1 MSQGIHG
8 VRFALLLPAL
18 CGLLFALATLA
29 CSDEAAKAPETQP
42 ARSSSS
48 PAKSDAPNLLLI
60 TLDTTRADAL
70 GVYGQ
75 PLPTSPEIDRLANS
89 GVLFEQV
96 MTSHPETLPSHA
108 TIFTGK
114 WPYAHGVRSNA
125 GYLLAEHHVTL
136 AEVFRRRGY
145 RTGAEI
151 AAPVLRKQ
159 TRITQG
165 FEHYR
170 DLDSPGIE
178 RKIVRYKTGEVRE
191 REHEIRTAKNITDR
205 AIDFLREDR
214 DGKFFLWL
222 HYFDAHSPYAAPA
235 AFNLRIPES
244 PYHAEVASADH
255 EIGRLVREL
264 DRLGLRGRTLIVLTS
279 DHGEGLDEH
288 DEPSHSFYIYETTMR
303 VPLIMSG
310 LGMPASIRIPSLVRT
325 ADIAPTVLELMDMPA
340 LDGIQGVSLAPLL
353 SGEVADLALTGYS
366 ESTRFTATFG
376 IAPLRT
382 LRKGRWKYIHKVNPE
397 LYDLIGDPGEL
408 TNRLSEHP
416 EIVRQMRADLEA
428 MLVGAPSTSGDAQ
441 AVLDAQTAAQLMA
454 LGYVAKSPAFS
465 IRDDATSLELRGRD
479 PTTLGEDVQMIS
491 GAGGFLRRGE
501 YEAAMEKIEVLL
513 ERNPDSTFA
522 MTLAA
527 EALAGLGRHSEAV
540 ALFRRVLAEEPG
552 NREVAYD
559 LASAL
564 RDNGQGDPAA
574 DLLNELLANEPCDAR
589 VRLDQNQLLKDLG
602 RYAELVGVLAEGA
615 ERCPEMLDNRNNYA
629 WALATLP
636 DDSVRDAA
644 RAVEIMRE
652 VLAGSD
658 APKPAHRDTLAAALA
673 ESGDFAGAIREG
685 TRVLEDLRAAG
696 GPEEV
701 LRILEEHL
709 GAYRSKTPIRD
720 PAPEAS

>member
-1 MSQGIHG
+1 MSQRTHG
-8 VRFALLLPAL
+8 VRSALLLPAL
-18 CGLLFALATLA
+18 CGLLLALAA
-29 CSDEAAKAPETQP
+29 CSEEAARAPETHA
-42 ARSSSS
+42 ARSSSW

-60 TLDTTRADAL
+60 TMDTTRADAL

-75 PLPTSPEIDRLANS
+75 SLPTSPEIDRLANS

-96 MTSHPETLPSHA
+96 MTSHPETLPAHA

-114 WPYAHGVRSNA
+114 WPYAHGVRSNT
-125 GYLLAEHHVTL
+125 GYLLSEHHITL

-151 AAPVLRKQ
+151 AAPVLRKE

-165 FEHYR
+165 FEDYR

-178 RKIVRYKTGEVRE
+178 RKLVRYRKGEVRE

-205 AIDFLREDR
+205 AIDFLRENR
-214 DGKFFLWL
+214 SGKFFLWL
-222 HYFDAHSPYAAPA
+222 HYFDPHSPYAAPA

-279 DHGEGLDEH
+279 DHGEGLGEH

-303 VPLIMSG
+303 VPLIISG
-310 LGMPASIRIPSLVRT
+310 LGLPASIRIPSLVRT
-325 ADIAPTVLELMDMPA
+325 ADIAPTVLELMDMPV

-353 SGEVADLALTGYS
+353 SGDMADLALTGYA

-376 IAPLRT
+376 IPPLRT
-382 LRKGRWKYIHKVNPE
+382 IRKGRWKYIHKVTPE
-397 LYDLIGDPGEL
+397 LYDLIADPGEL
-408 TNRLSEHP
+408 TDRSSEHP

-428 MLVGAPSTSGDAQ
+428 MLVDAPSTPDDAR
-441 AVLDAQTAAQLMA
+441 AVLDARMAAQLVA

-465 IRDDATSLELRGRD
+465 IGDDVASLELRGRD
-479 PTTLGEDVQMIS
+479 PMTLGEDVRMIS

-522 MTLAA
+522 MGLAA
-527 EALAGLGRHSEAV
+527 EALAGLGRNPEAI
-540 ALFRRVLAEEPG
+540 ALLRRILAEEPD
-552 NREVAYD
+552 NKEVSYD

-564 RDNGQGDPAA
+564 EADGQGDAAA
-574 DLLNELLANEPCDAR
+574 DLLNELLAGEPCDAR

-602 RYAELVGVLAEGA
+602 RYTELVGVLAEGA
-615 ERCPEMLDNRNNYA
+615 DRCPEMLDNRNNYA

-636 DDSVRDAA
+636 DDEVRDGA
-644 RAVEIMRE
+644 RAVEIMRQ

-658 APKPAHRDTLAAALA
+658 APEPAHRDTLAAALA
-673 ESGDFAGAIREG
+673 ESGDFAGAVREG

-701 LRILEEHL
+701 LTILEEHL
-709 GAYRSKTPIRD
+709 GAYRSEMPIRD

>member
-1 MSQGIHG
+1 MSQRTHG
-8 VRFALLLPAL
+8 VRSALLLPAL
-18 CGLLFALATLA
+18 CGLLLALAA
-29 CSDEAAKAPETQP
+29 CSEEAARAPETHA
-42 ARSSSS
+42 ARSSSW
-48 PAKSDAPNLLLI
+48 PAKFDAPNLLLI
-60 TLDTTRADAL
+60 TMDTTRADAL

-75 PLPTSPEIDRLANS
+75 SLPTSPEIDRLANS

-96 MTSHPETLPSHA
+96 MTSHPETLPAHA

-114 WPYAHGVRSNA
+114 WPYAHGVRSNT
-125 GYLLAEHHVTL
+125 GYLLSEHHITL

-151 AAPVLRKQ
+151 AAPVLRKE

-165 FEHYR
+165 FEDYR

-178 RKIVRYKTGEVRE
+178 RKLVRYRKGEVRE

-205 AIDFLREDR
+205 AIDFLRENR
-214 DGKFFLWL
+214 SGKFFLWL
-222 HYFDAHSPYAAPA
+222 HYFDPHSPYAAPA

-303 VPLIMSG
+303 VPLIISG
-310 LGMPASIRIPSLVRT
+310 LGLPASIRIPSLVRT
-325 ADIAPTVLELMDMPA
+325 ADIAPTVLELMDMPV

-353 SGEVADLALTGYS
+353 SGDMADLALTGYA

-376 IAPLRT
+376 IPPLRT
-382 LRKGRWKYIHKVNPE
+382 IRKGRWKYIHKVNPE
-397 LYDLIGDPGEL
+397 LYDLIADPGEL
-408 TNRLSEHP
+408 TDRSSEHP

-428 MLVGAPSTSGDAQ
+428 MLVDAPSTPDDAR
-441 AVLDAQTAAQLMA
+441 AVLDARMAAQLVA

-465 IRDDATSLELRGRD
+465 IGDDVASLELRGRD
-479 PTTLGEDVQMIS
+479 PMTLGEDVRMIS

-522 MTLAA
+522 MGLAA
-527 EALAGLGRHSEAV
+527 EALAGLGRNPEAI
-540 ALFRRVLAEEPG
+540 ALLRCILAEEPD
-552 NREVAYD
+552 NKEVSYD

-564 RDNGQGDPAA
+564 EADGQGDAAA
-574 DLLNELLANEPCDAR
+574 DLLNELLAGEPCDAR

-602 RYAELVGVLAEGA
+602 RYTELVGVLAEGA
-615 ERCPEMLDNRNNYA
+615 DRCPEMLDNRNNYA

-636 DDSVRDAA
+636 DDEVRDGA
-644 RAVEIMRE
+644 RAVEIMRQ

-658 APKPAHRDTLAAALA
+658 APEPAHRDTLAAALA
-673 ESGDFAGAIREG
+673 ESGDFAGAVREG

-701 LRILEEHL
+701 LTILEEHL
-709 GAYRSKTPIRD
+709 GAYRSEMPIRD